1 MGKMRKT
8 KKKTEKEINYST
20 GKINYKHYVLAAK
33 EINFRFS
40 LNITKKSSRF
50 S

>member
-1 MGKMRKT
+1 MGKKRKT
-8 KKKTEKEINYST
+8 KKKKTEKDINYST

-40 LNITKKSSRF
+40 LNITKKILPL
-50 S
+50 